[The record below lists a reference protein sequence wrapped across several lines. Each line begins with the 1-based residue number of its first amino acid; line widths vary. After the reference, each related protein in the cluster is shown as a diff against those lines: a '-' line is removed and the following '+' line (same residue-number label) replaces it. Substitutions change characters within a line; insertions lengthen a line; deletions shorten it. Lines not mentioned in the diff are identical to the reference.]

1 MISSAFRVH
10 MQDET
15 TKQNKRQFPP
25 CMWQKEMASR
35 NRLETCN
42 RRDFC
47 CLKGASASGSLSAMG
62 SLSDYDDLILD
73 ILEVHGGRRHQN
85 RARVELF

>member
-1 MISSAFRVH
+1 
-10 MQDET
+10 
-15 TKQNKRQFPP
+15 
-25 CMWQKEMASR
+25 MWQKEMASR

-62 SLSDYDDLILD
+62 SLSDYDDLIPQT
-73 ILEVHGGRRHQN
+73 EVHLLWGPSYEEKK
-85 RARVELF
+85 A